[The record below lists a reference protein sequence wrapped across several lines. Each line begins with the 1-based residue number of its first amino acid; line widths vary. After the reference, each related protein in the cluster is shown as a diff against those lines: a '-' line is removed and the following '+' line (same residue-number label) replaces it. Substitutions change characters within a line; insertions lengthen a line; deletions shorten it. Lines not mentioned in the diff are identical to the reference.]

1 MANSTAKSGMTS
13 PPAGTGNVPGLG
25 ESFSINLNTG
35 QGIYTYKLPLPDGVA
50 GHTPQLTLEY
60 AHGSGLSEF
69 GLGWRMTRRSI
80 DRRLDFGVP
89 DVGVTERWMDSG
101 NELVSVGENRF
112 ATKVET
118 LFTRYT
124 REIEGW
130 KIEERNGTVHWLG
143 ITPENRVAD
152 PVHLNRVQQWLL
164 ARSLDPSGNAIEYA
178 YQHDRGIAYLASIR
192 YAAWGIQ
199 FVYDDRPDVRSNGR
213 MGFLRQQQKRCQR
226 IELYLDPGEN
236 QRLLRTWT
244 LSYQLDPLCGVSLLN
259 AIQMTSHG
267 LAAGGSED
275 VVRPPAT
282 FQYSAFEPQSYR
294 LDWMEA
300 PEGTP
305 PPPLND
311 PDVAVVTLDNAP
323 LPGILQVANGQ
334 QYYWRNLG
342 DRTWAHPVRLA
353 STPQLGSFARAGVA
367 LIDIDASGTA
377 DLVMAGSSSQQG
389 YYANHGRAGW
399 QEFVSYPRSKRT
411 APAWN
416 SGRLRLTDS
425 DGDGRIDAISSANR
439 SFAVWLNQADR
450 GWAEPL
456 LAPKGTGDDRP
467 DVDLDDPTVF
477 LADMTGDGLQ
487 DLVRVRSGRVEYWQ
501 SLGRGRYSDRTL
513 VANSPRLRDAFR
525 NLDRLFLIDIN
536 GDGCADLI
544 YVTPL
549 KIEIFINQNGKTFT
563 DPIAIDLIPTPIPGT
578 IRAVDLNGRGS
589 AGLLWNSD
597 RGNRIGYV
605 YLDFVP
611 ANSPYLLTQVENGSG
626 LISQIDYRPA
636 IEDFLIDRNAGQLWQ
651 TNFPFPL
658 WVVARTLESDLV
670 SGQVVETR
678 YRYHEAHYEMHSRQ
692 FQGFR
697 RTERIEIGDESR
709 ADTLTVFHYLM
720 AQERLP
726 GNGREHAALNGKLSR
741 TEVYSLDDS
750 PLADRPFHIEETDYG
765 LQHLVDEI
773 ATEPRV
779 FIFASSHRNED
790 IERTDDVRGEEKV
803 YRYDAV
809 GNAIEER
816 HRGYGQRAGVPQP
829 ERLRITQI
837 EYATSTAWLVDKPAR
852 IVVRDGNLNLL
863 TETHRYYDG
872 EDFVGLS
879 LGQVERGLLSREI
892 RLVLPAA
899 EFEGHYTGMDAAVL
913 GYFSQTDADGTPAI
927 FANTERH
934 AYDVRGLKR
943 GDRDALG
950 NDTRYEYDADGLFR
964 TKLLDGSGETQFEYD
979 RAVGQQT
986 VITYSDGSQTRMTYD
1001 AQGRIRI
1008 VTLPTESPET
1018 PSRIFTYDDTSI
1030 PNART
1035 VRFRQSADTEAFSLA
1050 ITYFDGCGKEF
1061 QQRIQVDDE
1070 TYLVSALNVKN
1081 PWGHTKQEYEPT
1093 YSNNA
1098 AFSLPLTADKL
1109 HRQFFFDARG
1119 RAIKTINYNG
1129 GISTAIYTPFEV
1141 IAADANDN
1149 DNSPDNIARGQ
1160 FNTPKREEFDVF
1172 RYRTQT
1178 IETISETAAVTTTYR
1193 SGALGELLEVQT
1205 SQGSLATY
1213 EYDRLGNRLAIDH
1226 REAGNR
1232 RTWYDARSKAVRTL
1246 DANGNDIRATLDR
1259 QGRLAQL
1266 KVGDTVIESYVYD
1279 DLTRNALGR
1288 LAEVTYRGGSQAFNY
1303 DRSGRLVRHDYRFE
1317 GTDTPQTLTYD
1328 YDVLGREIAVT
1339 YTDGTKV
1346 SKELTPNG
1354 WVKAI
1359 PGILQQVEYN
1369 PAGVPTKLVY
1379 ANGVA
1384 TDITYTEG
1392 AARVKTQT
1400 TIAPS
1405 GQVMEQVTYDYDRF
1419 GLLLQS
1425 QDAALEGV
1433 GDRAYS
1439 YDPLNQIRSVTMPEN
1454 GTAVTR
1460 TYDYTAHYN
1469 LTRFDETGATFHC
1482 DDPLHPDRIAG
1493 ITPTASDR
1501 VNCTYD
1507 ANGNLLS
1514 LPNKTFRYNF
1524 KNELERFESAGGLTA
1539 EYRYDHQ
1546 GQRISKTVN
1555 DGRGLTTS
1563 TFFLGKSAEISTGQT
1578 AYFVHLGHLRVGM
1591 LVDGTPTFVHGDARG
1606 NSAFFS
1612 NASATKIAA
1621 VAYRPFGN
1629 LVSSMGNID
1638 RRTYGIHPF
1647 DVESGLYYM
1656 HRRYYAP
1663 EIGRFLTPDPIAIY
1677 QPKEYMA
1684 MPKALHPYIYVG
1696 NDPLNNID
1704 STGLSFWS
1712 VVGAIVGVIVAVVVA
1727 ALVVATGG
1735 LLGVVLGIAL
1745 AIGIT
1750 TVSYIVADATA
1761 GTAFG
1766 EFMRGFMIGMNAG
1779 LNAIIATALFGPVV
1793 GVALGVINFLAA
1805 FDTIANSSVY
1815 QGILGWSS
1823 WLMPMSWLATAVGL
1837 IFFVLNVIPAI
1848 FTLNQVDAVKIHSLS
1863 VDWGTGTIVM
1873 EGGWLFLPGFSGGY
1887 NLGNFSYVTPGSSVV
1902 AHETGHTLSNAAF
1915 GSIFHFIGA
1924 IDENAIRSN
1933 PADAYAERIAESHD
1947 PTTTD
1952 PDIIPIWV

>member
-1 MANSTAKSGMTS
+1 MAQSTAKSGITS

-35 QGIYTYKLPLPDGVA
+35 QSVYSYKLPLPDGVV

-60 AHGSGLSEF
+60 SHGSGLTEF

-80 DRRLDFGVP
+80 ARRLDFGVP

-112 ATKVET
+112 AAKVET

-124 REIEGW
+124 RETEGW
-130 KIEERNGTVHWLG
+130 KIEERNGMVHWLG
-143 ITPENRVAD
+143 ITPETRIAD
-152 PVHLNRVQQWLL
+152 PVHLDRVQQWLL
-164 ARSLDPSGNAIEYA
+164 TQSLDSSGNMIKYT

-192 YAAWGIQ
+192 YGAYAIQ
-199 FVYDDRPDVRSNGR
+199 FVYGDRPDVRSEGR
-213 MGFLRQQQKRCQR
+213 MGFVRQQQKRCQR
-226 IELYLDPGEN
+226 VELYLDPAEES

-244 LSYQLDPLCGVSLLN
+244 FSYELDPLSGVSLLN

-267 LAAGGSED
+267 LAADGSDD

-282 FQYSAFEPQSYR
+282 FKYSSFEPQRYR
-294 LDWMEA
+294 LDWMTA

-305 PPPLND
+305 PPPLSD
-311 PDVAVVTLDNAP
+311 PDVALVTLDNAP
-323 LPGILQVANGQ
+323 LPGILQVVNGQ
-334 QYYWRNLG
+334 QYYWRNRG
-342 DRTWAHPVRLA
+342 DRAWAHPIRLA

-367 LIDIDASGTA
+367 LIDLDASGTA

-399 QEFVSYPRSKRT
+399 QEFVSYPRGKRT

-425 DGDGRIDAISSANR
+425 DGNGRIDAMSSTNR
-439 SFAVWLNQADR
+439 AFAVWLNQAEQ

-501 SLGRGRYSDRTL
+501 SLGRGRFSERI
-513 VANSPRLRDAFR
+513 VMANSPRLRDAFR
-525 NLDRLFLIDIN
+525 NPDQLFLIDIN

-544 YVTPL
+544 YVTAAN
-549 KIEIFINQNGKTFT
+549 IEIFINQNGQTFT
-563 DPIAIDLIPTPIPGT
+563 NPIVIDLIPTPIPGT
-578 IRAVDLNGRGS
+578 IRAVDMSGRGS
-589 AGLLWNSD
+589 AGLLWNSS
-597 RGNRIGYV
+597 RGNRVAYV

-611 ANSPYLLTQVENGSG
+611 AKPPYLLTQVENGSG

-636 IEDFLIDRNAGQLWQ
+636 IEDFLIDQKAGKLWQ

-658 WVVARTLESDLV
+658 LVVAQTRERDRI
-670 SGQVVETR
+670 SGQVVETQ
-678 YRYHEAHYEMHSRQ
+678 YRYHEAHYEMHTRQ

-697 RTERIEIGDESR
+697 RSERIEIGDESR

-726 GNGREHAALNGKLSR
+726 GNSREYAALNGKLRR

-750 PLADRPFHIEETDYG
+750 PLADKPLHIEETDYG
-765 LQHLVDEI
+765 LQHLVDKN

-779 FIFASSHRNED
+779 FVFANSHRSED
-790 IERTDDVRGEEKV
+790 RERTDDVRGEEKV

-809 GNAIEER
+809 GNVIEER
-816 HRGYGQRAGVPQP
+816 HRGYGQRAGVSQP

-837 EYATSTAWLVDKPAR
+837 DYATSTAWLVDKPSH
-852 IVVRDGNLNLL
+852 IVVRDGNNKLL

-872 EDFVGLS
+872 ENFVGLP
-879 LGQVERGLLSREI
+879 LGQVKRGLLSREI
-892 RLVLPAA
+892 RLILLEA
-899 EFEGHYTGMDAAVL
+899 EFQAHYTAMDRVAL
-913 GYFSQTDADGTPAI
+913 GYFAQTDADGTPAI
-927 FANTERH
+927 FVNTERH
-934 AYDVRGLKR
+934 AYDTRGLKHS
-943 GDRDALG
+943 DRDALG

-964 TKLLDGSGETQFEYD
+964 TKLIDGLGETRFEYD
-979 RAVGQQT
+979 RAIGQPN
-986 VITYSDGSQTRMTYD
+986 VITYSDGSQTHMTYD

-1008 VTLPTESPET
+1008 VTLPTESPEK
-1018 PSRIFTYDDTSI
+1018 PSRLFTYDDSSI
-1030 PNART
+1030 PNTRT
-1035 VRFRQSADTEAFSLA
+1035 VRFRQSADTEVFSLA
-1050 ITYFDGCGKEF
+1050 ITYFDGYGKEF
-1061 QQRIQVDDE
+1061 QQRIQVDDKK
-1070 TYLVSALNVKN
+1070 YLVSALTVKN
-1081 PWGHTKQEYEPT
+1081 PWGHTKQEYAPT
-1093 YSNNA
+1093 YSSNA
-1098 AFSLPLTADKL
+1098 EFSLPSTADKL

-1129 GISTAIYTPFEV
+1129 GVSTASYAPFEV
-1141 IAADANDN
+1141 ITADANDN

-1160 FNTPKREEFDVF
+1160 FNTPKREKFDVF

-1178 IETISETAAVTTTYR
+1178 IETISATEAITTTYR
-1193 SGALGELLEVQT
+1193 SGVLGELLEVQT

-1213 EYDRLGNRLAIDH
+1213 EYDRLGNRLVIHH
-1226 REAGNR
+1226 REAGDR

-1259 QGRLAQL
+1259 QGRLTQL
-1266 KVGDTVIESYVYD
+1266 KVGDTVLESYAYD
-1279 DLTRNALGR
+1279 DLTQNALGR
-1288 LAEVTYRGGSQAFNY
+1288 LAEVTYQGGSQAFKY
-1303 DRSGRLVRHDYRFE
+1303 DPSGRLVRHDYRFE
-1317 GTDTPQTLTYD
+1317 GIDTPQTLTYD

-1354 WVKAI
+1354 WIKSI
-1359 PGILQQVEYN
+1359 PSILQQIEYN

-1379 ANGVA
+1379 ANGVV
-1384 TDITYTEG
+1384 TDLTYTEG

-1400 TIAPS
+1400 TIAPL
-1405 GQVMEQVTYDYDRF
+1405 GQVMEQVTYDYDQF

-1425 QDAALEGV
+1425 QDAALGGV
-1433 GDRAYS
+1433 GARAYR
-1439 YDPLNQIRSVTMPEN
+1439 YDPLNQVRSATMVEN
-1454 GTAVTR
+1454 GTTVTQ

-1469 LTRFDETGATFHC
+1469 LTRFDETGSTFHY
-1482 DDPLHPDRIAG
+1482 DDPLHPDRIMG
-1493 ITPTASDR
+1493 IKPTANDR
-1501 VNCTYD
+1501 VNLTYD

-1514 LPNKTFRYNF
+1514 LPNKTFHYNF
-1524 KNELERFESAGGLTA
+1524 KNELERFESTDGLTA

-1555 DGRGLTTS
+1555 NGHGLTTR

-1578 AYFVHLGHLRVGM
+1578 VYFVHLGHLRVGM
-1591 LVDGTPTFVHGDARG
+1591 IIDGTPTFVHGDAQG

-1612 NASATKIAA
+1612 NTSATKIAA
-1621 VAYRPFGN
+1621 IAYRPFGN
-1629 LVSSMGNID
+1629 LVSSLGSVD
-1638 RRTYGIHPF
+1638 RRTYGLHSF

-1656 HRRYYAP
+1656 QRRYYAP

-1684 MPKALHPYIYVG
+1684 RPKSLHPYIYVG

-1704 STGLSFWS
+1704 PMGLSFWS
-1712 VVGAIVGVIVAVVVA
+1712 VVGAIVGVIAA
-1727 ALVVATGG
+1727 ALLTVFTAGVFGAV
-1735 LLGVVLGIAL
+1735 LGVAL

-1750 TVSYIVADATA
+1750 TVSYIVADATS
-1761 GTAFG
+1761 GTNFG
-1766 EFMRGFMIGMNAG
+1766 DFMRGFMIGMNAG

-1793 GVALGVINFLAA
+1793 GITLGVINFLAA

-1837 IFFVLNVIPAI
+1837 IFFVLNVIAVI
-1848 FTLNQVDAVKIHSLS
+1848 FTVNQVDAVRIHSLS
-1863 VDWGTGTIVM
+1863 IDWGTGTIVM
-1873 EGGWLFLPGFSGGY
+1873 EGGMIHPIGASGF
-1887 NLGNFSYVTPGSSVV
+1887 NLGNFTYIRPGGGNVV
-1902 AHETGHTLSNAAF
+1902 NHETGHTLSVAAF

-1924 IDENAIRSN
+1924 IDENVIRAN
-1933 PADAYAERIAESHD
+1933 AGHEAYAERIAESHD
-1947 PTTTD
+1947 PTAVAS
-1952 PDIIPIWV
+1952 DIIPMWV